1 MITGAEEFL
10 SPAAIHGCP
19 MAKELFLITPPGAVM
34 LGWLLGGETFP
45 LSSLLGAAL
54 VLVGVWM
61 IFRKASVSE
70 PLIQEG

>member
-1 MITGAEEFL
+1 
-10 SPAAIHGCP
+10 
-19 MAKELFLITPPGAVM
+19 M

-54 VLVGVWM
+54 VLVGVYM
-61 IFRKASVSE
+61 IFRKAPVPE